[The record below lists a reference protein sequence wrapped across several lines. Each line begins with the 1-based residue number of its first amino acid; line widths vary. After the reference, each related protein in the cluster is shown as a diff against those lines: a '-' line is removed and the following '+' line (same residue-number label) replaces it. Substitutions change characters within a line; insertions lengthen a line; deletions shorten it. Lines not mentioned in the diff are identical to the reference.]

1 MLHIVRYKWGGERV
15 RKKYPFTK
23 QEGLKDCAAAC
34 MQMIIK
40 YYNGYISINDLNEML
55 ETTKEGVSAFKI
67 IEVSNKIGFK
77 ATGIRLNLLE
87 LTKSVTLPVI
97 AHVVIN
103 NYNHYIVVY
112 KIDSFKKSVIIA
124 DPQSKIKTISFKEFE
139 SIWTNVIINLYPVK
153 PIEHRNYEKHLNYKN
168 IILKNKK
175 TIFQLCY
182 ISFIYMILSIV
193 ASFYM
198 KYVFDNYLSN
208 FHLIFTVFILFI
220 IINLY
225 KIFTNL
231 IRTKILI
238 GLNKNIDIDLSL
250 DIFSKILSLPYGYYR
265 NKTTGEIIT
274 RYTELSKIR
283 ETISKVLLTLF
294 LDLPLCI
301 TSFIIMYFLNSKL
314 TMISLIAVLLY
325 TIIVIVYNR
334 ILNDTILEAQI
345 KKAEM
350 NTVLI
355 ESINGFETIKGLNLY
370 DYINLKFENKYI
382 KYLKNV
388 IKIDSI
394 LNIKEN
400 LKEIVNQLIEMIIIF
415 TGVIYVR
422 SETITIGTLMT
433 YNSILVFFLA
443 PIRNLLSLDNSII
456 ESKRIVKRVNEMLKK
471 EENVKKINIVYGDIL
486 IKSLSFKQNERIILN
501 KINLHISKGEKVII
515 TGKSGSGKS
524 TLLKILMNYYNDYQG
539 EIKINGINI
548 KSINLKNVYI
558 SQNETLFTDTIYNNI
573 VLGNN
578 DSNFSEIVKMC
589 YVDEIIN
596 SNLGYN
602 QIIEENGF
610 NISGGQKQRIILA
623 RSIINEFDLLL
634 IDEGLNQIDVELE
647 RKILKNLFNKFHDK
661 TIIIVSHR
669 LENMDLYDK
678 LIKLENGKVKECVK
692 RND

>member
-1 MLHIVRYKWGGERV
+1 M

-238 GLNKNIDIDLSL
+238 NLNKNIDIDLSL

-301 TSFIIMYFLNSKL
+301 TSLIIMYFLNSKL

-370 DYINLKFENKYI
+370 DYIKLKFENKYI

-471 EENVKKINIVYGDIL
+471 EENVKKINIVYSDIL
-486 IKSLSFKQNERIILN
+486 IKSLSFKQNEKIILN

-578 DSNFSEIVKMC
+578 DSNFSEVVKMC

>member
-87 LTKSVTLPVI
+87 LNKSVTLPVI

-238 GLNKNIDIDLSL
+238 DLNKNIDIDLSL

-301 TSFIIMYFLNSKL
+301 TSLIIMYFLNSKL

-471 EENVKKINIVYGDIL
+471 EENEKKINIVYSDIL
-486 IKSLSFKQNERIILN
+486 IKSLSFKQNEKIILN

>member
-1 MLHIVRYKWGGERV
+1 M

-40 YYNGYISINDLNEML
+40 YYNGYISINDLNKML

-77 ATGIRLNLLE
+77 ATGIKLNLLE

-238 GLNKNIDIDLSL
+238 NLNKNIDIDLSL

-325 TIIVIVYNR
+325 TVIVIVYNR

-370 DYINLKFENKYI
+370 DYIKLKFENKYI

-486 IKSLSFKQNERIILN
+486 IKSLSFKQNEKIILN
-501 KINLHISKGEKVII
+501 KINLYISKGEKVII

>member
-1 MLHIVRYKWGGERV
+1 M

-238 GLNKNIDIDLSL
+238 DLNKNIDIDLSL

-325 TIIVIVYNR
+325 AVIVIAYNR

-471 EENVKKINIVYGDIL
+471 EENVKKINIVYSDIL
-486 IKSLSFKQNERIILN
+486 IKSLSFKQNEKIILN

-558 SQNETLFTDTIYNNI
+558 SQNEILFTDTIYNNI

>member
-1 MLHIVRYKWGGERV
+1 M

-87 LTKSVTLPVI
+87 LNKSVTLPVI

-238 GLNKNIDIDLSL
+238 DLNKNIDIDLSL

-301 TSFIIMYFLNSKL
+301 TSFIIMYFLNGKL
-314 TMISLIAVLLY
+314 TMISLIALLLY
-325 TIIVIVYNR
+325 TVIVIVYNR

-471 EENVKKINIVYGDIL
+471 EENVKKINIVYSDIL
-486 IKSLSFKQNERIILN
+486 IKSISFKQNEKIILN

-578 DSNFSEIVKMC
+578 DSNFSEVVKMC

>member
-1 MLHIVRYKWGGERV
+1 MRN
-15 RKKYPFTK
+15 KYPFTK

-87 LTKSVTLPVI
+87 LNKSVTLPVI

-238 GLNKNIDIDLSL
+238 DLNKNIDIDLSL

-301 TSFIIMYFLNSKL
+301 TSLIIMYFLNSKL

-325 TIIVIVYNR
+325 TIIVIGYNR

-388 IKIDSI
+388 IRIDSI

-456 ESKRIVKRVNEMLKK
+456 ESKRIVKRVNEMIKK

-486 IKSLSFKQNERIILN
+486 IKSLSFKQNEKIILN

>member
-1 MLHIVRYKWGGERV
+1 M

-77 ATGIRLNLLE
+77 ATGIKLNLLE
-87 LTKSVTLPVI
+87 LIKSVTLPVI
-97 AHVVIN
+97 AHVVVN

-153 PIEHRNYEKHLNYKN
+153 PIEHRNYEKQLNYMN
-168 IILKNKK
+168 IILKNKR

-182 ISFIYMILSIV
+182 ISLIYMILSVIG
-193 ASFYM
+193 SFYM
-198 KYVFDNYLSN
+198 KYVFDNFLSN
-208 FHLIFTVFILFI
+208 FYLIFTIFILFM

-225 KIFTNL
+225 KIITNL

-238 GLNKNIDIDLSL
+238 NLNKNIDIDLSL

-265 NKTTGEIIT
+265 NRTTGEIIT

-325 TIIVIVYNR
+325 AIIVIVYNR
-334 ILNDTILEAQI
+334 ILNDAILEAQI

-355 ESINGFETIKGLNLY
+355 ESINGFESIKGLNLY
-370 DYINLKFENKYI
+370 DYIKLKFENKYI

-388 IKIDSI
+388 IKIDNI

-400 LKEIVNQLIEMIIIF
+400 LKEVVNQIIEMIIIF

-456 ESKRIVKRVNEMLKK
+456 ESKRIVKRVNEMIKK
-471 EENVKKINIVYGDIL
+471 EENIKKINIVYGDIL
-486 IKSLSFKQNERIILN
+486 IKSLSFKQNEKIILN

-548 KSINLKNVYI
+548 KSINLKNIYI
-558 SQNETLFTDTIYNNI
+558 SQNESLFTDTIYNNI

-623 RSIINEFDLLL
+623 RSIINNFELLL
-634 IDEGLNQIDVELE
+634 IDEGLNQIDVALE

-692 RND
+692 KND

>member
-1 MLHIVRYKWGGERV
+1 MRN
-15 RKKYPFTK
+15 KYPFTK

-87 LTKSVTLPVI
+87 LNKSVTLPVI

-238 GLNKNIDIDLSL
+238 DLNKNIDIDLSL

-301 TSFIIMYFLNSKL
+301 TSLIIMYFLNSKL

-325 TIIVIVYNR
+325 TIIVIGYNR

-388 IKIDSI
+388 IRIDSI

-456 ESKRIVKRVNEMLKK
+456 ESKRIVKRVNEMIKK

-486 IKSLSFKQNERIILN
+486 IKSLSFKQNEKIILN

-578 DSNFSEIVKMC
+578 DSNFSEVVKMC

>member
-1 MLHIVRYKWGGERV
+1 MRN
-15 RKKYPFTK
+15 KYPFTK

-87 LTKSVTLPVI
+87 LNKSVTLPVI

-238 GLNKNIDIDLSL
+238 NLNKNIDIDLSL

-370 DYINLKFENKYI
+370 DYIKLKFENKYI

-471 EENVKKINIVYGDIL
+471 EENVKKINIVYSDIL
-486 IKSLSFKQNERIILN
+486 IKSLSFKQNEKIILN

-578 DSNFSEIVKMC
+578 DSNFSEVVKMC

>member
-1 MLHIVRYKWGGERV
+1 M

-77 ATGIRLNLLE
+77 ATGIKLNLLE
-87 LTKSVTLPVI
+87 LIKSVTLPVI
-97 AHVVIN
+97 AHVVVN

-153 PIEHRNYEKHLNYKN
+153 PIEHRNYEKQLNYMN
-168 IILKNKK
+168 IILKNKR

-182 ISFIYMILSIV
+182 ISLIYMILSVIG
-193 ASFYM
+193 SFYM
-198 KYVFDNYLSN
+198 KYVFDNFLSN
-208 FHLIFTVFILFI
+208 FYLIFTIFILFM

-225 KIFTNL
+225 KIITNL

-238 GLNKNIDIDLSL
+238 NLNKNIDIDLSL

-265 NKTTGEIIT
+265 NRTTGEIIT

-283 ETISKVLLTLF
+283 ETISKTLLTLF

-334 ILNDTILEAQI
+334 ILNDAILEAQI

-355 ESINGFETIKGLNLY
+355 ESINGFESIKGLNLY
-370 DYINLKFENKYI
+370 DYIKLKFENKYI

-388 IKIDSI
+388 IKIDNI

-400 LKEIVNQLIEMIIIF
+400 LKEIVNQIIEMIIIF

-456 ESKRIVKRVNEMLKK
+456 ESKRIVKRVNEMIKK
-471 EENVKKINIVYGDIL
+471 EENIKKINIVYGDIL
-486 IKSLSFKQNERIILN
+486 IKSLSFKQNEKIILN

-548 KSINLKNVYI
+548 KSINLKNIYI

-623 RSIINEFDLLL
+623 RSIINNFELLL

>member
-87 LTKSVTLPVI
+87 LNKSVTLPVI

-238 GLNKNIDIDLSL
+238 DLNKNIDIDLSL

-301 TSFIIMYFLNSKL
+301 TSLIIMYFLNSKL

-370 DYINLKFENKYI
+370 DYIKLKFENKYI

-471 EENVKKINIVYGDIL
+471 EEDVKKINIVYGDIL
-486 IKSLSFKQNERIILN
+486 IKSLSFKQNEKIILN

-578 DSNFSEIVKMC
+578 DSNFSEVVKMC

>member
-238 GLNKNIDIDLSL
+238 NLNKNIDIDLSL

-301 TSFIIMYFLNSKL
+301 TSLIIMYFLNSKL

-325 TIIVIVYNR
+325 TVIVIAYNR

-370 DYINLKFENKYI
+370 DYIKLKFENKYI

-486 IKSLSFKQNERIILN
+486 IKSLSFKQNEKIILN

-578 DSNFSEIVKMC
+578 DSNFSEVVKMC

>member
-87 LTKSVTLPVI
+87 LNKSVTLPVI

-238 GLNKNIDIDLSL
+238 DLNKNIDIDLSL

-301 TSFIIMYFLNSKL
+301 TSLIIMYFLNSKL

-334 ILNDTILEAQI
+334 ILNDIILEAQI

-471 EENVKKINIVYGDIL
+471 EENVKKINIVYSDIL
-486 IKSLSFKQNERIILN
+486 IKSLSFKQNEKIILN

-578 DSNFSEIVKMC
+578 DSNFSEVVKMC

>member
-1 MLHIVRYKWGGERV
+1 M

-77 ATGIRLNLLE
+77 ATGIKLNLLE

-238 GLNKNIDIDLSL
+238 DLNKNIDIDLSL

-370 DYINLKFENKYI
+370 DYIKLKFENKYI

>member
-1 MLHIVRYKWGGERV
+1 M

-238 GLNKNIDIDLSL
+238 DLNKNIDIDLSL

-301 TSFIIMYFLNSKL
+301 TSLIIMYFLNSKL

-370 DYINLKFENKYI
+370 DYIKLKFENKYI

-471 EENVKKINIVYGDIL
+471 EENVKKINIVYSDIL
-486 IKSLSFKQNERIILN
+486 IKSLSFKQNEKIILN

-578 DSNFSEIVKMC
+578 DSNFSEVVKMC

>member
-1 MLHIVRYKWGGERV
+1 M

-87 LTKSVTLPVI
+87 LNKSVTLPVI

-198 KYVFDNYLSN
+198 KYVFDNFLSN
-208 FHLIFTVFILFI
+208 FYLIFTIFILFI

-238 GLNKNIDIDLSL
+238 DLNKNIDIDLSL

-325 TIIVIVYNR
+325 TVIVIAYNR

-370 DYINLKFENKYI
+370 DYINQKFENKYI

-471 EENVKKINIVYGDIL
+471 EENVKKINIVYSDIL
-486 IKSLSFKQNERIILN
+486 IKSLSFKQNEKIILN

-578 DSNFSEIVKMC
+578 DSNFSEVVKMC

>member
-238 GLNKNIDIDLSL
+238 DLNKNIDIDLSL

-370 DYINLKFENKYI
+370 DYIKLKFENKYI

-456 ESKRIVKRVNEMLKK
+456 ESKRIVKRVNEMIKK

-486 IKSLSFKQNERIILN
+486 IKSLSFKQNEKIILN

-578 DSNFSEIVKMC
+578 DSNFSEVVKMC

>member
-238 GLNKNIDIDLSL
+238 DLNKNIDIDLSL

-325 TIIVIVYNR
+325 TVIVIVYNR

-370 DYINLKFENKYI
+370 GYINQKFENKYI

-486 IKSLSFKQNERIILN
+486 IKSLSFKQNEKIILN
-501 KINLHISKGEKVII
+501 KINLYISKGEKVII

>member
-1 MLHIVRYKWGGERV
+1 M

-87 LTKSVTLPVI
+87 LNKSVTLPVI

-238 GLNKNIDIDLSL
+238 NLNKNIDIDLSL

-301 TSFIIMYFLNSKL
+301 TSLIIMYFLNSKL

-325 TIIVIVYNR
+325 TIIVIAYNR

-471 EENVKKINIVYGDIL
+471 EENVKKINIVYSDIL
-486 IKSLSFKQNERIILN
+486 IKSLSFKQNEKIILN

>member
-208 FHLIFTVFILFI
+208 FYLIFTVFILFI

-238 GLNKNIDIDLSL
+238 DLNKNIDIDLSL

-325 TIIVIVYNR
+325 TIIVISYNR

-388 IKIDSI
+388 IRIDSI

-578 DSNFSEIVKMC
+578 DSNFSEVVKMC
-589 YVDEIIN
+589 YVDELIN

>member
-1 MLHIVRYKWGGERV
+1 M

-208 FHLIFTVFILFI
+208 FHLIFTIFILFI

-238 GLNKNIDIDLSL
+238 DLNKNIDIDLSL

-283 ETISKVLLTLF
+283 ETISKILLTLF

-301 TSFIIMYFLNSKL
+301 TSLIIMYFLNSKL

-325 TIIVIVYNR
+325 TIIVIGYNR

-388 IKIDSI
+388 IRIDSI

-486 IKSLSFKQNERIILN
+486 IKSLSFKQNEKIILN

-578 DSNFSEIVKMC
+578 DSNFSEVVKMC

>member
-1 MLHIVRYKWGGERV
+1 M

-87 LTKSVTLPVI
+87 LNKSVTLPVI

-238 GLNKNIDIDLSL
+238 DLNKNIDIDLSL

-301 TSFIIMYFLNSKL
+301 TSLIIMYFLNSKL
-314 TMISLIAVLLY
+314 TMISLIAVLIY
-325 TIIVIVYNR
+325 AIIVIVYNR

-471 EENVKKINIVYGDIL
+471 EENVKKINIVYSDIL
-486 IKSLSFKQNERIILN
+486 IKSLSFKQNEKIILN

-578 DSNFSEIVKMC
+578 DSNFSEVVKMC

>member
-67 IEVSNKIGFK
+67 IEVLNKIGFK

-238 GLNKNIDIDLSL
+238 DLNKNIDIDLSL

-301 TSFIIMYFLNSKL
+301 TSLIIMYFLNSKL

-370 DYINLKFENKYI
+370 DYIKLKFENKYI

-471 EENVKKINIVYGDIL
+471 EENVKKINIVYSDIL
-486 IKSLSFKQNERIILN
+486 IKSLSFKQNEKIILN

-578 DSNFSEIVKMC
+578 DSNFSEVVKMC

>member
-1 MLHIVRYKWGGERV
+1 M

-238 GLNKNIDIDLSL
+238 DLNKNIDIDLSL

-301 TSFIIMYFLNSKL
+301 TSLIIMYFLNSKL

-325 TIIVIVYNR
+325 TIIVIAYNR

-388 IKIDSI
+388 IRIDSI

-471 EENVKKINIVYGDIL
+471 EENVKKINIVYSDIL
-486 IKSLSFKQNERIILN
+486 IKSLSFKQNEKIILN

>member
-1 MLHIVRYKWGGERV
+1 M

-87 LTKSVTLPVI
+87 LNKSVTLPVI

-238 GLNKNIDIDLSL
+238 DLNKNIDIDLSL

-334 ILNDTILEAQI
+334 ILNDIILEAQI

-388 IKIDSI
+388 IRIDSI

-400 LKEIVNQLIEMIIIF
+400 LKEIVNQIIEMIIIF

-471 EENVKKINIVYGDIL
+471 EENVKKINIVYSDIL
-486 IKSLSFKQNERIILN
+486 IKSLSFKQNEKIILN

>member
-1 MLHIVRYKWGGERV
+1 M

-87 LTKSVTLPVI
+87 LNKSVTLPVI

-238 GLNKNIDIDLSL
+238 DLNKNIDIDLSL

-325 TIIVIVYNR
+325 TVIVIVYNR

-370 DYINLKFENKYI
+370 DYIKLKFENKYI

-471 EENVKKINIVYGDIL
+471 EENVKKINIVYSDIL
-486 IKSLSFKQNERIILN
+486 IKSLSFKQNEKIILN

-573 VLGNN
+573 VLGND
-578 DSNFSEIVKMC
+578 DSNFSEVVKMC

>member
-1 MLHIVRYKWGGERV
+1 M

-87 LTKSVTLPVI
+87 LNKSVTLPVI

-238 GLNKNIDIDLSL
+238 DLNKNIDIDLSL

-325 TIIVIVYNR
+325 TVIVIVYNR

-370 DYINLKFENKYI
+370 DYIKLKFENKYI

-486 IKSLSFKQNERIILN
+486 IKSLSFKQNEKIILN

>member
-1 MLHIVRYKWGGERV
+1 M

-87 LTKSVTLPVI
+87 LNKSVTLPVI

-238 GLNKNIDIDLSL
+238 DLNKNIDIDLSL

-301 TSFIIMYFLNSKL
+301 TSLIIMYFLNSKL

-325 TIIVIVYNR
+325 TIIVIGYNR

-370 DYINLKFENKYI
+370 DYIKLKFENKYI

-471 EENVKKINIVYGDIL
+471 EENVKKINIVYSDIL
-486 IKSLSFKQNERIILN
+486 IKSLSFKQNEKIILN

-578 DSNFSEIVKMC
+578 DSNFSEVVKMC

>member
-1 MLHIVRYKWGGERV
+1 M

-238 GLNKNIDIDLSL
+238 DLNKNIDIDLSL

-325 TIIVIVYNR
+325 TIIVIAYNR

-471 EENVKKINIVYGDIL
+471 EENVKKINIVYSDIL
-486 IKSLSFKQNERIILN
+486 IKSLSFKQNEKIILN

-548 KSINLKNVYI
+548 KSINLKNIYI

>member
-1 MLHIVRYKWGGERV
+1 M

-238 GLNKNIDIDLSL
+238 DLNKNIDIDLSL

-301 TSFIIMYFLNSKL
+301 TSLIIMYFLNSKL

-388 IKIDSI
+388 IRIDSI

-486 IKSLSFKQNERIILN
+486 IKSLSFKQNEKIILN

>member
-1 MLHIVRYKWGGERV
+1 M

-208 FHLIFTVFILFI
+208 FYLIFTIFILFI

-238 GLNKNIDIDLSL
+238 NLNKNIDIDLSL

-301 TSFIIMYFLNSKL
+301 TSLIIMYFLNSKL

-325 TIIVIVYNR
+325 TIIVIAYNR

-486 IKSLSFKQNERIILN
+486 IKSLSFKQNEKIILN

-578 DSNFSEIVKMC
+578 DSNFSEVVKMC

>member
-1 MLHIVRYKWGGERV
+1 M

-208 FHLIFTVFILFI
+208 FHLIFTIFILFI

-238 GLNKNIDIDLSL
+238 DLNKNIDIDLSL

-283 ETISKVLLTLF
+283 ETISKILLTLF

-301 TSFIIMYFLNSKL
+301 TSLIIMYFLNSKL

-325 TIIVIVYNR
+325 TIIVIGYNR

-388 IKIDSI
+388 IRIDSI

-456 ESKRIVKRVNEMLKK
+456 ESKRIVKRVNEMIKK

-486 IKSLSFKQNERIILN
+486 IKSLSFKQNEKIILN

-578 DSNFSEIVKMC
+578 DSNFSEVVKMC

>member
-1 MLHIVRYKWGGERV
+1 M

-208 FHLIFTVFILFI
+208 FHLIFTIFILFI

-238 GLNKNIDIDLSL
+238 DLNKNIDIDLSL

-325 TIIVIVYNR
+325 TIIVIAYNR

-471 EENVKKINIVYGDIL
+471 EENVKKINIVYSDIL
-486 IKSLSFKQNERIILN
+486 IKSLSFKQNEKIILN

>member
-1 MLHIVRYKWGGERV
+1 M

-208 FHLIFTVFILFI
+208 FHLIFTIFILFI

-238 GLNKNIDIDLSL
+238 DLNKNIDIDLSL

-325 TIIVIVYNR
+325 TVIVIAYNR

-471 EENVKKINIVYGDIL
+471 EENVKKINIVYSDIL
-486 IKSLSFKQNERIILN
+486 IKSLSFKQNEKIILN

-578 DSNFSEIVKMC
+578 DSNFSEVVKMC

>member
-1 MLHIVRYKWGGERV
+1 M

-208 FHLIFTVFILFI
+208 FYLIFTVFILFI

-238 GLNKNIDIDLSL
+238 NLNKNIDIDLSL

-325 TIIVIVYNR
+325 TIIVIGYNR

-388 IKIDSI
+388 IRIDSI

-486 IKSLSFKQNERIILN
+486 IKSLSFKQNEKIILN

-578 DSNFSEIVKMC
+578 DSNFSEIVKIC

>member
-1 MLHIVRYKWGGERV
+1 M

-77 ATGIRLNLLE
+77 ATGIKLNLLE

-238 GLNKNIDIDLSL
+238 DLNKNIDIDLSL

-301 TSFIIMYFLNSKL
+301 TSSIIMYFLNSKL

-382 KYLKNV
+382 KYIKNV

-558 SQNETLFTDTIYNNI
+558 LQNETLFTDTIYNNI

>member
-1 MLHIVRYKWGGERV
+1 M

-238 GLNKNIDIDLSL
+238 NLNKNIDIDLSL

-471 EENVKKINIVYGDIL
+471 EENVKKINIVYSDIL
-486 IKSLSFKQNERIILN
+486 IKSLSFKQNEKIILN

>member
-1 MLHIVRYKWGGERV
+1 M

-77 ATGIRLNLLE
+77 ATGIKLNLLE

-238 GLNKNIDIDLSL
+238 NLNKNIDIDLSL

-301 TSFIIMYFLNSKL
+301 TSSIIMYFLNSKL

-325 TIIVIVYNR
+325 TVIVIVYNR

-370 DYINLKFENKYI
+370 DYIKLKFENKYI

>member
-1 MLHIVRYKWGGERV
+1 M

-208 FHLIFTVFILFI
+208 FHLIFTIFILFI

-238 GLNKNIDIDLSL
+238 DLNKNIDIDLSL

-314 TMISLIAVLLY
+314 TMISLISVLLY
-325 TIIVIVYNR
+325 TIIVIAYNR

-370 DYINLKFENKYI
+370 DYIKLKFENKYI

-486 IKSLSFKQNERIILN
+486 IKSLSFKQNEKIILN

-578 DSNFSEIVKMC
+578 DSNFSEVVKMC